1 MCTLNLDDHDN
12 FIIRHPCITRPI
24 GDAKPIRAES
34 SADTTRTGR
43 RIFCELYG
51 ALRLFTSIDHRDNDA
66 PCPGVQLPLEPF
78 DATGRES
85 YYMGIGSCD
94 GGCRDHNM
102 HKSGDLRVM
111 VHVL

>member
-24 GDAKPIRAES
+24 GDAKTIRAES

-66 PCPGVQLPLEPF
+66 PCPGVQRPLEPF
-78 DATGRES
+78 DATGRNA
-85 YYMGIGSCD
+85 YYGAEVPASA
-94 GGCRDHNM
+94 
-102 HKSGDLRVM
+102 M
-111 VHVL
+111 VATISA